1 MSLHRHLVTFM
12 AHLYYLIGIVT
23 ISILGWASWIVVIN
37 NLSPFMS
44 GYLALGF
51 FYGSFF
57 VALTGTFSV
66 LNYYLRISLNR
77 QKNHFKHLNIALRQ
91 GSLLSIMVCVGLAFQ
106 RLRVLTWW
114 DALLLLII
122 VLLIEYY
129 FMSRE

>member
-1 MSLHRHLVTFM
+1 M
-12 AHLYYLIGIVT
+12 AHIYYIISIFA
-23 ISILGWASWIVVIN
+23 ISILGWVSWIVVIN

-51 FYGSFF
+51 FYGSLFI
-57 VALTGTFSV
+57 ALTGTFSI
-66 LNYYLRISLNR
+66 LNYYLRISLDKGGNY
-77 QKNHFKHLNIALRQ
+77 FKHLNIALRQ

-114 DALLLLII
+114 DALLLLMI
-122 VLLIEYY
+122 VLLVEYY

>member
-1 MSLHRHLVTFM
+1 MI
-12 AHLYYLIGIVT
+12 HLYYLIGIFAV
-23 ISILGWASWIVVIN
+23 SILGWASWIVVIN

-44 GYLALGF
+44 GHLALGL
-51 FYGSFF
+51 FYGSLFI
-57 VALTGTFSV
+57 ALTGTFSI
-66 LNYYLRISLNR
+66 LNYYLRISLNKD
-77 QKNHFKHLNIALRQ
+77 KNYFKHLNTALRQ

-114 DALLLLII
+114 DALLLLMI